1 MLLKALANTTANNSK
16 SKNIV
21 AYQYLVNIILPLI
34 NADDLIRVINTAK
47 VKVGILID
55 DILMLL

>member
-1 MLLKALANTTANNSK
+1 MLKALANTTANNSK

-34 NADDLIRVINTAK
+34 NVDDLIRVINTAK